1 MTRLLFSTMTLA
13 LFATACTAI
22 VAGKLG
28 DTGDYKRSDSTSTT
42 SGTLD
47 ECSLL
52 MVESQ
57 KNECSDCIETKCK
70 SDVEYA
76 CQRDGKQKKEW
87 FSSLASCAQGPYL
100 GFESG
105 YSYRCDD
112 FESPGEPISGDDDA
126 ARRRNA
132 ELCVKNKC
140 LVGATPPCA
149 LCPVKVQ
156 KTGIQEFAK
165 LGESDCG
172 KCLEENCKGEIVQ
185 CCGTNV
191 VSEYV
196 AKCSYTRDATN
207 RAKCNELAGDFDP
220 KDAGSATYETA
231 EGKACQTTVRAC
243 FKQHCQE
250 RCANSR

>member
-1 MTRLLFSTMTLA
+1 MKRLLLSTIMLA
-13 LFATACTAI
+13 SLGTACTAI
-22 VAGKLG
+22 VAGKWG
-28 DTGDYKRSDSTSTT
+28 DTGEYRKIDSTSTT

-52 MVESQ
+52 TTETQ

-70 SDVEYA
+70 SDVEFA
-76 CQRDGKQKKEW
+76 CQRDGKQKMSW
-87 FSSLASCAQGPYL
+87 FSNLSSCAQNPYL
-100 GFESG
+100 GFEGS

-112 FESPGEPISGDDDA
+112 FQSPGDPIPGDDEA

-149 LCPVKVQ
+149 LCPVKV
-156 KTGIQEFAK
+156 KKPNVQEEAK
-165 LGESDCG
+165 LAESDCG
-172 KCLEENCKGEIVQ
+172 QCLEENCKGEIVQ

-191 VSEYV
+191 VRENV
-196 AKCSYTRDATN
+196 AKCSYTKETTY
-207 RAKCNELAGDFDP
+207 RAKCNELAGEFDP
-220 KDAGSATYETA
+220 KDAGSSTYETA

-243 FKQHCQE
+243 FKQHCE
-250 RCANSR
+250 ARCAASR